1 MELYLH
7 ENREEKSGTK
17 WECLKTNI
25 EMAYAKLPVKENKT
39 TQLSIKDEI
48 MNKIIQRKKARNTP
62 EFTLIDKDLL
72 KIYDFRENV
81 SKQRLCI

>member
-1 MELYLH
+1 MELYPH

-48 MNKIIQRKKARNTP
+48 MNKIIQR
-62 EFTLIDKDLL
+62 
-72 KIYDFRENV
+72 
-81 SKQRLCI
+81 